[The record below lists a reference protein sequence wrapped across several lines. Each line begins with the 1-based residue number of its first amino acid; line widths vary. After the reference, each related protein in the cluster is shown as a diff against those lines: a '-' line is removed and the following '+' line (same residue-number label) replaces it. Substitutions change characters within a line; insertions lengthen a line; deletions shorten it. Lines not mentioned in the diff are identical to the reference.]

1 MIRFNRVVIASLLLL
16 VMVTGCNNDQADQ
29 SVVSTPVVVKKKPP
43 KPKAAPKAS
52 ASASPGDD
60 TTPATAA
67 NPGKA
72 KTPTTAAN
80 NTPAKKPKAA
90 SPAKGKT
97 VAAAAVKDGAKPT
110 LVKLKG
116 YLPAAVQALQA
127 DDIAQAK
134 QYAQDFNANWKQK
147 IIQNSVKNTS
157 QPAHKKLSAG
167 VAQVNNNLIK
177 PATPDKAKAIAAL
190 QSLSQSVDEYTK
202 SP

>member
-16 VMVTGCNNDQADQ
+16 VMVTGCNNDQADE
-29 SVVSTPVVVKKKPP
+29 SVVSTPVVVKKRPP

-67 NPGKA
+67 SPGKA

-80 NTPAKKPKAA
+80 NTAAKKPKAA
-90 SPAKGKT
+90 SPAKAKT
-97 VAAAAVKDGAKPT
+97 AAAVKDGAKPT

-127 DDIAQAK
+127 DDIALAK

-147 IIQNSVKNTS
+147 IIQYSVKNTS

-190 QSLSQSVDEYTK
+190 QSLSKAVDEYTK

>member
-29 SVVSTPVVVKKKPP
+29 SVVSTPVVVKKKAP

-67 NPGKA
+67 SPGKA

-90 SPAKGKT
+90 SPAKAKT
-97 VAAAAVKDGAKPT
+97 VAAVKDGAKPT

-134 QYAQDFNANWKQK
+134 QYAQDFNANWKQN
-147 IIQNSVKNTS
+147 IIQYSVKNTS

-190 QSLSQSVDEYTK
+190 QSLSKAVDEYTK